1 MHILH
6 QEIGAPQIKL
16 ESESKTSAKL
26 IMTPL
31 PSGYGYT
38 IGNALRRVLLSSLP
52 GTGITAMKISGI
64 THEYTTIPG
73 VKDTVFD
80 IMLNIRQLRLKKH
93 TKGVEEVTI
102 PLVKSGVIT
111 AKDLKVSSDIEIL
124 DPSQYITTC
133 EGADA
138 KRKITI
144 RIERGVGYML
154 VDNKDNAAEED
165 PEYMLMDVNFS
176 PVTHVKYEVNPARV
190 GGQTNLDQL
199 ELEVN
204 TNGALEAIQ
213 AIKLSANMM
222 EDYFELFNTED
233 AYTDEDFT
241 TSFEQLKKKKE
252 SEEAEASAN
261 QEVSFTPIDI
271 LGLSQRTLNALVNGN
286 INSVEELV
294 ETPMKTLAQ
303 LRGFGQKAKVELE
316 QVLVE
321 RGYVLPTEK
330 KFDK

>member
-1 MHILH
+1 
-6 QEIGAPQIKL
+6 
-16 ESESKTSAKL
+16 
-26 IMTPL
+26 
-31 PSGYGYT
+31 
-38 IGNALRRVLLSSLP
+38 
-52 GTGITAMKISGI
+52 
-64 THEYTTIPG
+64 
-73 VKDTVFD
+73 
-80 IMLNIRQLRLKKH
+80 
-93 TKGVEEVTI
+93 
-102 PLVKSGVIT
+102 
-111 AKDLKVSSDIEIL
+111 
-124 DPSQYITTC
+124 
-133 EGADA
+133 
-138 KRKITI
+138 
-144 RIERGVGYML
+144 
-154 VDNKDNAAEED
+154 
-165 PEYMLMDVNFS
+165 
-176 PVTHVKYEVNPARV
+176 
-190 GGQTNLDQL
+190 
-199 ELEVN
+199 
-204 TNGALEAIQ
+204 
-213 AIKLSANMM
+213 MM